1 MSGEIRVPI
10 VEEEAHLIKHEI
22 ALEHVNVRTSSEE
35 EDVIVRNVISR
46 ERLDITH
53 VPKDEEVAQAPSIRV
68 EGDITI
74 VPVVE
79 ERLVVEKRLF
89 LVEEVHL
96 RRIEQPEEIAVPA
109 TLRRTRVEIERDN
122 LSSTGE
128 Q

>member
-1 MSGEIRVPI
+1 MSDEIRIPV
-10 VEEEAHLIKHEI
+10 VEEQARFIKHEV
-22 ALEHVNVRTSSEE
+22 ALEHVNVRTSVDEE
-35 EDVIVRNVISR
+35 GVIVRDVISR
-46 ERLDITH
+46 ERLDITR

-68 EGDITI
+68 EGEVTI

-96 RRIEQPEEIAVPA
+96 RRIEQFEEIAVP
-109 TLRRTRVEIERDN
+109 TMLRRTRVEIERED

>member
-1 MSGEIRVPI
+1 MSDKIRIPV
-10 VEEEAHLIKHEI
+10 VEEQARFIKHEV
-22 ALEHVNVRTSSEE
+22 ALEHVNVRTSVEE
-35 EDVIVRNVISR
+35 EGVIVRDVISR
-46 ERLDITH
+46 ERLDITR

-68 EGDITI
+68 EGEVTI

-96 RRIEQPEEIAVPA
+96 RRIEQFEEIAVP
-109 TLRRTRVEIERDN
+109 TMLRRTRVEIERED